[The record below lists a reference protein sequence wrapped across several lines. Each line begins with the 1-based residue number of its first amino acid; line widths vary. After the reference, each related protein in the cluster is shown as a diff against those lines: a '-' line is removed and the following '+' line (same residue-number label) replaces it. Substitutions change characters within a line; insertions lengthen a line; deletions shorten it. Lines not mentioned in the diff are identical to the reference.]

1 MSTGFLIDLVQILGN
16 LYIFTYKTRGCAR
29 LRATSPLFSKY
40 TNLAGFA
47 KIESIHSP

>member
-16 LYIFTYKTRGCAR
+16 LYIFTYKTSACAR